1 MIEKEIIKKKLKEF
15 EIQEYIA
22 EVLDRPGY
30 SHTTIQKTPLGEK
43 VTIYTSKPGFIVGRK
58 GSNIKALTEVLK
70 IKFGFENPQIEVSEI
85 EDPNL
90 NPHSVAK
97 HIVHTFERFGPQ
109 RFKFLGY
116 KMLDTIISAGAV
128 GTEIVISGRGVP
140 SQRSRTWRFS
150 AGHLKKSGDVAESLI
165 SKGFAVAH
173 LKSGS
178 VGVKVSILNP
188 DVILPDSIKIKDI
201 PTSKQE
207 EIIEGDKEEKVKE
220 EIREKT
226 EEKKTEDPKKTS
238 DKKEVKASPK
248 EEKKV
253 EEVKEEKKES
263 PKEKKKVEEVKEEV
277 KEELK
282 EEGMKEE
289 VADKVAEEV
298 KEESGEE
305 IAKEATKKEEKV
317 PTAAELAKKKSKE

>member
-1 MIEKEIIKKKLKEF
+1 MIEREIIKKKLKEF
-15 EIQEYIA
+15 EILEYIA

-43 VTIYTSKPGFIVGRK
+43 VTIFTSKPGFIVGRK
-58 GSNIKALTEVLK
+58 GSNIKALTEALK
-70 IKFGFENPQIEVSEI
+70 IKFGFENPQVEVSEI
-85 EDPNL
+85 DDPNL

-116 KMLDTIISAGAV
+116 KMLDTIITAGAV
-128 GTEIVISGRGVP
+128 GAEIVISGRGVP

-178 VGVKVSILNP
+178 VGVKVSILTP
-188 DVILPDSIKIKDI
+188 DVKLPDSIKIKDI
-201 PTSKQE
+201 PTKKQE
-207 EIIEGDKEEKVKE
+207 EVIDGEKEKEVQKEIEEKSDKKE
-220 EIREKT
+220 KSTKKKTTNKKEEKT
-226 EEKKTEDPKKTS
+226 EEKKTS
-238 DKKEVKASPK
+238 KKEKIK
-248 EEKKV
+248 
-253 EEVKEEKKES
+253 
-263 PKEKKKVEEVKEEV
+263 EEVKEEV

-282 EEGMKEE
+282 EEGMKEK
-289 VADKVAEEV
+289 VAEKVAEEV
-298 KEESGEE
+298 KEESGKE
-305 IAKEATKKEEKV
+305 IVKEVTKKEEKV
-317 PTAAELAKKKSKE
+317 PTAAELAKKKE